1 MPKKFNPFSD
11 LDVVSPNH
19 MFIKLAIPFQQN
31 AAWKMLMRLIN
42 FLIYVKNFV
51 FYRFQFKN
59 TLTFGPEKIALNVL
73 KKSYKEFKKLPIKRA
88 EEFKKLLI
96 KM

>member
-19 MFIKLAIPFQQN
+19 MFIKLVIPFQQN

-42 FLIYVKNFV
+42 FLIYLKNFV

-73 KKSYKEFKKLPIKRA
+73 KKSYEECKKLPIKRA
-88 EEFKKLLI
+88 EEFKKSLI